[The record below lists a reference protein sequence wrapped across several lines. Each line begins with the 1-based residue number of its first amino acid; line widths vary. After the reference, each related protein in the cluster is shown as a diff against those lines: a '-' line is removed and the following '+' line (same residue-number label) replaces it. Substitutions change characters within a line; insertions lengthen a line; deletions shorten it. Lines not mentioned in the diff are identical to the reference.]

1 MTETLSDCN
10 ARLVTA
16 KGPIAPKVAD
26 TSYRSGSKRLRAPQ
40 SPTAW
45 AICALISLKDYMHCQ
60 SDELSTHFLPTFINL
75 SCLYDWGSNLKEKKT
90 ETVVPPCDDMTSHCG
105 IEPVQ
110 SHFEWVLNHWH
121 TSLRLYKWV
130 SCTFMTWLLTYK
142 ANVRPSII
150 VGCVLQ
156 SCSNFFTIYEVTK
169 RVKNVL

>member
-1 MTETLSDCN
+1 M
-10 ARLVTA
+10 
-16 KGPIAPKVAD
+16 GPPIANTRGDRCPYIRGPRHPLLPPIIFIKWW
-26 TSYRSGSKRLRAPQ
+26 LHE
-40 SPTAW
+40 
-45 AICALISLKDYMHCQ
+45 SLKDYMHCQ
-60 SDELSTHFLPTFINL
+60 SDEFSTHFFPTFVNL
-75 SCLYDWGSNLKEKKT
+75 SWLYDWGSNLKEKKS
-90 ETVVPPCDDMTSHCG
+90 ETVLPPCDDMTSRCG

-121 TSLRLYKWV
+121 TSLRLNKWV

-169 RVKNVL
+169 RVKNAL